1 MRSPLCHVEGRFV
14 PMDEAGIPLNDLGLQ
29 RGYGI
34 FDFLR
39 VSGRK
44 PLFIDDHLDR
54 FYSSAATMRLPVPE
68 TRERLGEVIHELVG
82 LNDLP
87 SSGIRI
93 LLTGGPSPDGYAI
106 SSPRM
111 AVIQQAMAPPPDELQ
126 TPGIRLC
133 SHPYRR
139 QLPEVKT
146 TDYLM
151 AVWLQPWL
159 KENGGDDILYH
170 HEGIVSECPR
180 SNLFI
185 VDRNGVLVTPA
196 RDMLKGVTRK
206 KVLSLAHRSGIAVEE
221 RDVWL
226 EEMAAASEVFVTSS
240 TKRILP
246 VRSIDGVET
255 PNLTPDSLTVRLW
268 ESLMDLELESRQS
281 G

>member
-1 MRSPLCHVEGRFV
+1 MCHVEGRFA
-14 PMDEAGIPLNDLGLQ
+14 PLDEAGIPLNDLGLQ

-39 VSGRK
+39 VNGRT
-44 PLFIDDHLDR
+44 PLFIEDHLDR
-54 FYSSAATMRLPVPE
+54 FYSSAATMRLTVPE
-68 TRERLGEVIHELVG
+68 TRERLSEIIHELVG
-82 LNDLP
+82 HNSLP

-106 SSPRM
+106 SSPRL
-111 AVIQQAMAPPPDELQ
+111 AVIHQAMAAPPDEMP

-159 KENGGDDILYH
+159 RGQGGDDILYH
-170 HEGIVSECPR
+170 HGGIVSECPR

-185 VDRNGVLVTPA
+185 VDRSGVLATPA

-206 KVLSLAHRSGIAVEE
+206 QVIALALRLGIPLEE
-221 RDVWL
+221 RDIRL
-226 EEMAAASEVFVTSS
+226 EEVAEASEAFVTAS
-240 TKRILP
+240 TKRVLPVCRIDEIPIPSPVRESVTRRLRDALIDLERSILP
-246 VRSIDGVET
+246 
-255 PNLTPDSLTVRLW
+255 
-268 ESLMDLELESRQS
+268 
-281 G
+281 

>member
-1 MRSPLCHVEGRFV
+1 MRSLMCHVEGRFA
-14 PMDEAGIPLNDLGLQ
+14 PLDEAGIPLNDLGLQ

-39 VSGRK
+39 VNGRT
-44 PLFIDDHLDR
+44 PLFIEDHLDR
-54 FYSSAATMRLPVPE
+54 FYSSAATMRLTVPE
-68 TRERLGEVIHELVG
+68 TRERLSEIIHELVG
-82 LNDLP
+82 HNSLP

-106 SSPRM
+106 SSPRL
-111 AVIQQAMAPPPDELQ
+111 AVIHQAMAAPPDEMP

-159 KENGGDDILYH
+159 RGQGGDDILYH
-170 HEGIVSECPR
+170 HGGIVSECPR

-185 VDRNGVLVTPA
+185 VDRSGVLATPA

-206 KVLSLAHRSGIAVEE
+206 QVIASALRLGIPLEE
-221 RDVWL
+221 RDIRL
-226 EEMAAASEVFVTSS
+226 EEVAEASEAFVTAS
-240 TKRILP
+240 TKRVLPVCRIDEIPIPSPVRESVTRRLRDALIDLERSILP
-246 VRSIDGVET
+246 
-255 PNLTPDSLTVRLW
+255 
-268 ESLMDLELESRQS
+268 
-281 G
+281 